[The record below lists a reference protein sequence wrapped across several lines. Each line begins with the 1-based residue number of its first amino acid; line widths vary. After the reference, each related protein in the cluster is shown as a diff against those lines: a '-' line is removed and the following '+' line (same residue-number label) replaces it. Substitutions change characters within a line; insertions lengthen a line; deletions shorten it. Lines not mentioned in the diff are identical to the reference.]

1 MMFES
6 HHEMVRPFCQ
16 TCSHLIPSFFIA
28 RKIHLNIEELF
39 PFMSSCSVRYIF
51 PKLPTV
57 PLDLS
62 FCSAQCSKTLEI
74 EEKKKGLAVL
84 SWRTAIGKKKKNNL
98 LSSVP
103 DHPTRRGI
111 PKFSL
116 EMVYNNEKYLRISFM
131 DCLLFH

>member
-6 HHEMVRPFCQ
+6 HYEMTRPFCQ
-16 TCSHLIPSFFIA
+16 TCSHLICSSFIA

-39 PFMSSCSVRYIF
+39 PFMSSCSVRYSF

-74 EEKKKGLAVL
+74 WGGGGGNGLAVL
-84 SWRTAIGKKKKNNL
+84 SWRTAIGKK
-98 LSSVP
+98 
-103 DHPTRRGI
+103 
-111 PKFSL
+111 
-116 EMVYNNEKYLRISFM
+116 
-131 DCLLFH
+131 